1 MSIQQIVQLLNN
13 QQIIGQQGAISF
25 NLGNIS
31 FPVTSKDVIG
41 GVLQEWFE
49 NWMIANKIPFN
60 KPLNPQE
67 PPDFH
72 IGNNKEHL
80 EIKAFN
86 HDASPGFDIANFDAY
101 TRSLLIEP
109 TRLDS
114 DHLIFG
120 YKSLVNKNIEI
131 ADFWVKKVWEMA
143 GPSAENYLTIQKKQ
157 GVPVN
162 IRPKDWRGRGVVFSC
177 RRDFVIALANALLF
191 FYPNRYQNWFEQVE
205 TAYFQKTGTY
215 L

>member
-1 MSIQQIVQLLNN
+1 MSIQKIVQLLNQ
-13 QQIIGQQGAISF
+13 QQIIGQQGAITF
-25 NLGNIS
+25 NLANIS
-31 FPVTSKDVIG
+31 FPVTSKDVVG

-49 NWMIANKIPFN
+49 NWMIVNKIPFS

-67 PPDFH
+67 PPDFY
-72 IGNNKEHL
+72 IANNEHL
-80 EIKAFN
+80 EIKTFN
-86 HDASPGFDIANFDAY
+86 YDASPGFDIANFDAY
-101 TRSLLIEP
+101 TRSLLTEP

-114 DHLIFG
+114 DHLVFG
-120 YKSLVNKNIEI
+120 YKSLPNKSIVI

-143 GPSAENYLTIQKKQ
+143 GPSNDNYLTIQKKQ

-177 RRDFVIALANALLF
+177 RRDFVIALADALLS
-191 FYPNRYQNWFEQVE
+191 FYPNRYQNWFAQVE
-205 TAYFQKTGTY
+205 AAYLQKTETH